1 MTCNHNIRKK
11 SCSDNQ
17 NRKNQ
22 PMPAYFRKRPVG
34 PVGQSLRQARMLH
47 RRLGDQATDFIDENA
62 GQSLKDGDHTAW
74 RQWRRIARALKAV
87 TG

>member
-1 MTCNHNIRKK
+1 
-11 SCSDNQ
+11 
-17 NRKNQ
+17 
-22 PMPAYFRKRPVG
+22 
-34 PVGQSLRQARMLH
+34 MLH
-47 RRLGDQATDFIDENA
+47 RWLGDQATGFIDENA